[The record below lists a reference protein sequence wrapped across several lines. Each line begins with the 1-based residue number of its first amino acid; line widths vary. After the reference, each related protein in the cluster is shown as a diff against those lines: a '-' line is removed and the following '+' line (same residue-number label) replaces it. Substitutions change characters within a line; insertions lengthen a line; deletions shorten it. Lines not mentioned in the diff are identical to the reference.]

1 MRIFSGKRSDVITYY
16 KDNTGLSEEDIGKKL
31 LTKNPAS
38 LAIIRIK
45 KIIYHFF
52 MRENGGKMMKLYI
65 GTVKINDYREK
76 SLLKK
81 NTRIVFNLDD

>member
-1 MRIFSGKRSDVITYY
+1 
-16 KDNTGLSEEDIGKKL
+16 
-31 LTKNPAS
+31 
-38 LAIIRIK
+38 
-45 KIIYHFF
+45 

-81 NTRIVFNLDD
+81 NTRIVFNLDQNQFYMSENEESQDQYDDDSDIPEDS